1 MRDYIITVN
10 STVDTGKEWLEER
23 DNVPVI
29 PLKYTI
35 DGQEYTDMYGLSD
48 KEFFQKLREGKTSV
62 TSQINPEE
70 AKEMLEPYVKE
81 GKKDVLHLAFSSS
94 GPVAPVTV

>member
-1 MRDYIITVN
+1 MAGEN
-10 STVDTGKEWLEER
+10 

-48 KEFFQKLREGKTSV
+48 KEFFQKLREV
-62 TSQINPEE
+62 RCQ
-70 AKEMLEPYVKE
+70 
-81 GKKDVLHLAFSSS
+81 
-94 GPVAPVTV
+94 